1 MESVTNRYVDFG
13 TIQFCSND
21 QQLHILSMLPSS
33 EWRGL
38 FTVTVVYFAEK
49 LLFDDKACQCKW
61 NTSSM
66 CHPQVSELQQPNDP
80 CRSKKIYETQ
90 S

>member
-1 MESVTNRYVDFG
+1 MESVTNRYVDFSM
-13 TIQFCSND
+13 IQFCFED

-38 FTVTVVYFAEK
+38 FSFTVVYFAGK
-49 LLFDDKACQCKW
+49 TLFDDKVCQSKW

-66 CHPQVSELQQPNDP
+66 CHP
-80 CRSKKIYETQ
+80 
-90 S
+90 